1 MYVCI
6 LYICTGRVLRISVRG
21 VQIFRTKVLPLVR
34 MFLLQPL
41 DFFRYIYNKLNLFR
55 AKRKQNNTS
64 ECCIIYLF
72 NKPVL
77 SVKGL
82 SIFFKGEG
90 QDSLPAGGR
99 FPGGKLMGGKRPAA
113 PPMCTPL
120 LCTLSSSSEGLN
132 QIASHFSGNPYV
144 HRDYYRP
151 VVKLHR

>member
-1 MYVCI
+1 MYVYC
-6 LYICTGRVLRISVRG
+6 ICTGRVLRISVRG

-113 PPMCTPL
+113 PPHVYAPIM
-120 LCTLSSSSEGLN
+120 
-132 QIASHFSGNPYV
+132 Y
-144 HRDYYRP
+144 P
-151 VVKLHR
+151 VLFVGRAEPNSITFFR